1 MKVVKRILLALFGL
15 LSGLTGL
22 VSVFVAVYLMVMSI
36 KGIANPANRF
46 MFTLFQFVISEVC
59 LAFGIAAL
67 FHGLRCI
74 FDRFDWSAG
83 ISERYWRRAVYHMLA
98 LPCVLM
104 GCAVLIEA
112 ARRLW

>member
-1 MKVVKRILLALFGL
+1 MKIAKRILLALFGV

-22 VSVFVAVYLMVMSI
+22 ASVFVAVLLMVMGV

-46 MFTLFQFVISEVC
+46 VFTLFQFVVSEVC
-59 LAFGIAAL
+59 LAFGIAAI

-74 FDRFDWSAG
+74 FDRFDWFAG

-98 LPCVLM
+98 LPCVLI
-104 GCAVLIEA
+104 GCALLIEV
-112 ARRLW
+112 ARRLR

>member
-1 MKVVKRILLALFGL
+1 MVKRILLALFGT

-22 VSVFVAVYLMVMSI
+22 VSVLVAVMLMLMGV

-46 MFTLFQFVISEVC
+46 VLTLFQFVVAEAC

-74 FDRFDWSAG
+74 FARFDWFAG
-83 ISERYWRRAVYHMLA
+83 ISERFWKRAVHYMLA

-104 GCAVLIEA
+104 GGALLIEV
-112 ARRLW
+112 ARRLR